1 MLQKIETLSLRQKIG
16 QLFWIGLPGVG
27 LDDVT
32 RELLTEIEPGGIC
45 LFTRNIREAKQTRKL
60 LDDVREISFVEPLI
74 SVDQEGGLVDRF
86 RKIIEPMPA
95 ASSLRNSNDAQT
107 LANITAEVLAI
118 LGFNINFAPVVDVL
132 DEERSK
138 AQNGLQSRGLGK
150 SKEEV
155 VEYSTEYLAALQS
168 NNILGCI
175 KHFPG
180 LGASKIDAHEDLP
193 SVNISEDEFFTVDQF
208 AYRELLKT
216 NLVRC
221 VMVAHTAFPNLDLQ
235 ETDSNGKLLPS
246 SLSFNFITKLL
257 REKLGFNGL
266 VVTDDMEMGAILRNY
281 GIGEACKMAIKAGE
295 DMLLICANVLQ
306 MRDGFNA
313 VFEAVNTGEISEE
326 RIDESLKRIA
336 SIKSLMRPPSEFSE
350 NRLRELSGE
359 IVELKLS
366 LRRSELKIKLEE
378 KI

>member
-1 MLQKIETLSLRQKIG
+1 MLEKIKTLSLKQKIG
-16 QLFWIGLPGVG
+16 QLFWIGLPGSE
-27 LDDVT
+27 LDDAT
-32 RELLTEIEPGGIC
+32 RELLLEIEPGGIC
-45 LFTRNIREAKQTRKL
+45 LFTRNIREVKQTRKL
-60 LDDVREISFVEPLI
+60 LSDIREISAVEPLI

-95 ASSLRNSNDAQT
+95 ASSLRNANDAKT
-107 LANITAEVLAI
+107 LAKISAEVLAI

-132 DEERSK
+132 NEERSK

-155 VEYSTEYLAALQS
+155 VEYSTKYLETLQS
-168 NNILGCI
+168 NGILGCI

-193 SVNISEDEFFTVDQF
+193 SVNLSEDEFYSVDQF
-208 AYRELLKT
+208 PYSELFKT
-216 NLVRC
+216 KLVKC

-281 GIGEACKMAIKAGE
+281 GIAEACKMAIKAGE
-295 DMLLICANVLQ
+295 DMLLICANSVQ
-306 MRDGFNA
+306 MNDGFNA
-313 VFEAVNTGEISEE
+313 VLDAVNNGEISEK
-326 RIDESLKRIA
+326 RIDESLQRIA
-336 SIKSLMRPPSEFSE
+336 AIKSLMKSPIEFSE
-350 NRLRELSGE
+350 NRLSELSGE
-359 IVELKLS
+359 IVELKLK
-366 LRRSELKIKLEE
+366 LK
-378 KI
+378 